1 MSDKPNSPETSEN
14 PAPPASPG
22 THGDSAADPWT
33 QAPETPAAAVQSIAE
48 SKAKAEDIDAT
59 SGKNLEWERNLL
71 NRLSFAAVNEQ
82 RRARRWSV
90 FFKGLG
96 FVYLFMV
103 LYMFFPKQSSEIHLG
118 RHTALVEISGEISD
132 QSMANADNIIGSLR
146 DAFEDKGTKGIILR
160 INSPGGSPV
169 QAGYVYDEIVRL
181 RAKYPE
187 TPIYTVV
194 ADLCAS
200 AAYYIAS
207 STDKIYADKASL
219 VGSIG
224 VLMDGYGFVETMKKL
239 GVERRLLTA
248 GEHKGMLDPF
258 SPVKESDKQFMQ
270 DLINNVHVQFIEAV
284 KKGRGKRLKDD
295 PLLFSGLVWS
305 GDKAVVNGL
314 ADGLGSASYVA
325 REIIGEENIVDYTAR
340 ADFFSRFANKIGAAS
355 AQSIAGQL
363 AAPSMK

>member
-1 MSDKPNSPETSEN
+1 MSDKPNSPENAES
-14 PAPPASPG
+14 SG
-22 THGDSAADPWT
+22 TPETAVKDPWT
-33 QAPETPAAAVQSIAE
+33 EAPETPGGVGESESQRPRREADVSAAKDAE
-48 SKAKAEDIDAT
+48 WQRELI
-59 SGKNLEWERNLL
+59 

-103 LYMFFPKQSSEIHLG
+103 IYMFFPKETSEIHLG
-118 RHTALVEISGEISD
+118 KHTALVEISGEISD
-132 QSMANADNIIGSLR
+132 DSAASADNIVGGLR
-146 DAFEDKGTKGIILR
+146 DAFEDKGTKAIILR

-181 RAKYPE
+181 RAKYPGI
-187 TPIYTVV
+187 PVYAVV

-207 STDKIYADKASL
+207 ATDKIYADKASL

-224 VLMDGYGFVETMKKL
+224 VLMDGYGFVEAMKKL
-239 GVERRLLTA
+239 GVERRLMTA
-248 GEHKGMLDPF
+248 GEHKGFLDPF

-270 DLINNVHVQFIEAV
+270 ELIDNVHVQFIDAV
-284 KKGRGKRLKDD
+284 KKGRGTRLKDD

-305 GDKAVVNGL
+305 GDKALEKGL
-314 ADGLGSASYVA
+314 IDGLGSASFVA
-325 REIIGEENIVDYTAR
+325 REIVGEETIVDFTPR
-340 ADFFSRFANKIGAAS
+340 ADFISQFADRIGVAGAKS
-355 AQSIAGQL
+355 LAGQFVVPGL
-363 AAPSMK
+363 K